1 MGAKAL
7 IPGKTIINIMF
18 PEESLMRRYNR
29 IVKRTLDLIGSSIG
43 LVIFPLVLI
52 PVAVAIKIDS
62 RGPVFYRQL
71 RTGRNGR
78 LFTCYKFRTMSVDAD
93 ENPVRRS
100 DPRVTHVG
108 RFLRRTSIDELPQ
121 LINVF
126 LGQMSLVGPRP
137 HIPTHTLFYGSI
149 IPRYNERLAVKP
161 GITGWAQVNGYRGST
176 DRMWKM
182 ERRIEHDLWY
192 ITHQSFCLDLRILR
206 LTFRLLYRGD
216 PNAY

>member
-1 MGAKAL
+1 MDFSPFGR
-7 IPGKTIINIMF
+7 II
-18 PEESLMRRYNR
+18 
-29 IVKRTLDLIGSSIG
+29 KRAFDLIGSSIG
-43 LVIFPLVLI
+43 LIFFPVVLL
-52 PVAVAIKIDS
+52 PVATIIKLDS

-71 RTGRNGR
+71 RTGRRGR
-78 LFTCYKFRTMSVDAD
+78 LFTCYKFRTMEVNSD
-93 ENPVRRS
+93 ERPVSRR
-100 DPRVTHVG
+100 DPRVTRMG

-149 IPRYNERLAVKP
+149 VPRYNERLCVKP

-192 ITHQSFCLDLRILR
+192 IAHQSLRLDLRILMR
-206 LTFRLLYRGD
+206 TFSLLLRGD
-216 PNAY
+216 KNAY